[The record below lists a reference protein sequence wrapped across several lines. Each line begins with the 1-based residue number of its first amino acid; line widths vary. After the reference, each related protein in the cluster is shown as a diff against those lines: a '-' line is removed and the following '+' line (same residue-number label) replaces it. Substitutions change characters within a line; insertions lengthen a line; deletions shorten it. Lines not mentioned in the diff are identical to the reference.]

1 MSTNKLEQESRYDI
15 LQNKEGEIL
24 IIINSREGGPEEPR
38 FVYDGGKTALLYRTK
53 EMAVVFKDIA
63 TSDVNQSLVPNVPSV
78 EIEQLGLTVSLL
90 IFFSHVPTLPALSFT
105 YPYTFVVPTLD
116 KEYVDNLL

>member
-24 IIINSREGGPEEPR
+24 IIINSRPGGPEEPR
-38 FVYDGGKTALLYRTK
+38 FVYDGGKTALLNRTK

-63 TSDVNQSLVPNVPSV
+63 EGARKPLKMVTSMLIVEVEDDVVLREYTVPVRIIKDVESL
-78 EIEQLGLTVSLL
+78 I
-90 IFFSHVPTLPALSFT
+90 
-105 YPYTFVVPTLD
+105 
-116 KEYVDNLL
+116 K

>member
-24 IIINSREGGPEEPR
+24 IIINSRPGGPEEPR

-63 TSDVNQSLVPNVPSV
+63 EGARKPLKMVTSMLIVEVEDDVVLREYTVPVRIIKDV
-78 EIEQLGLTVSLL
+78 EAL
-90 IFFSHVPTLPALSFT
+90 I
-105 YPYTFVVPTLD
+105 
-116 KEYVDNLL
+116 K